1 MTLWEHS
8 NLLDQSRDKS
18 DILGFS
24 STLVP
29 SQQTFVM
36 SQKCTFGEVEIVQ
49 HGARFKLVQH
59 GIRKEKLFLELELN
73 IIITYTL
80 FEFIT
85 IKI

>member
-1 MTLWEHS
+1 
-8 NLLDQSRDKS
+8 
-18 DILGFS
+18 
-24 STLVP
+24 
-29 SQQTFVM
+29 M